1 MFLGQESPPPSPV
14 IEKETFRS
22 AWAEPREGL
31 VNYMANVL
39 MFREFTTPEICIC
52 LGIPQGRGGQCVL
65 SWEAK
70 SGLEV
75 GVGGRGLGGQ
85 EAPRGWGGVMG

>member
-1 MFLGQESPPPSPV
+1 
-14 IEKETFRS
+14 
-22 AWAEPREGL
+22 
-31 VNYMANVL
+31 MANVL
-39 MFREFTTPEICIC
+39 MFREFTVPEICIC

-75 GVGGRGLGGQ
+75 GVGGMGAW
-85 EAPRGWGGVMG
+85 EAKRHPEVGVG

>member
-14 IEKETFRS
+14 FEKGAFRS

-31 VNYMANVL
+31 VNFMASVL
-39 MFREFTTPEICIC
+39 MFWEFTMPEICIC
-52 LGIPQGRGGQCVL
+52 LGIVQGRGGECVL

-75 GVGGRGLGGQ
+75 GAGGMGAWEAKRHPEVGVG
-85 EAPRGWGGVMG
+85 